1 MIFELQEYDG
11 CFSMDMR
18 AETVAEAAQLARLK
32 MNGTKEMRGIYVY
45 ADKDGTFSGSVVIGK
60 SKKDTSELK

>member
-1 MIFELQEYDG
+1 MIFELVEHVG

-32 MNGTKEMRGIYVY
+32 MNGTKEMRGIYAY

-60 SKKDTSELK
+60 SKKVTSELK

>member
-1 MIFELQEYDG
+1 
-11 CFSMDMR
+11 MDMK

-45 ADKDGTFSGSVVIGK
+45 ADKDGTFSGSGVIRK
-60 SKKDTSELK
+60 AKKDTSELK